1 MCNKPNTAHA
11 LSAALAVMLVL
22 QTGSSVAGEPSTSP
36 AGAPATPAAPLA
48 VKDPDLSESLGDRA
62 IAANPSLSASRARIG
77 ALRQQ
82 ITLSGAWM
90 DPTFSAEYSNVPI
103 DAPVL
108 GRHPM
113 SGVQLTLRQTI
124 PWPGKLALREEEA
137 KSRVHQEQLT
147 LAEQKVQLRAS
158 VRHAYYRLALA
169 RQMRAVT
176 ERHLKLTRDFLEV
189 VRVKNEAG
197 MAAQH
202 EYLRLRVLADKL
214 SDDLSSFDEDAQSL
228 TSVLNAALHRPA
240 EVPIATPAE
249 TPVVLPTS
257 NAGALAEQAA
267 RQRPLLQRAT
277 AEAESYRASARRA
290 ARDGYPDITLW
301 AGYRLRTPAGDDMG
315 TDFLSLGVS
324 LPLPLFYD
332 ARSGSER
339 RKNEQLGQAA
349 LETRAADL
357 DAIRGNLGKTIAAWK
372 RAAEQAHTYREQLT
386 PEARLALEATFAAYQ
401 VGRADFSALFQ
412 AELELLNFERT
423 TLMAESRAA
432 EAQVDVEALVGTG
445 AR

>member
-1 MCNKPNTAHA
+1 
-11 LSAALAVMLVL
+11 
-22 QTGSSVAGEPSTSP
+22 
-36 AGAPATPAAPLA
+36 
-48 VKDPDLSESLGDRA
+48 
-62 IAANPSLSASRARIG
+62 
-77 ALRQQ
+77 LRQQ

-108 GRHPM
+108 GKHPM

-124 PWPGKLALREEEA
+124 PWPGKISTREDEA
-137 KSRVHQEQLT
+137 KSRVHQEQLG

-169 RQMRAVT
+169 RQLRAVT
-176 ERHLKLTRDFLEV
+176 ARHLKLTRDFLDV
-189 VRVKNEAG
+189 VRIKNEAG
-197 MAAQH
+197 LAAQH

-214 SDDLSSFDEDAQSL
+214 TDDLSSFEEDERSL
-228 TSVLNAALHRPA
+228 TSVLNAALHRP
-240 EVPIATPAE
+240 EGVPVATPE
-249 TPVVLPTS
+249 RTPVTAPAS
-257 NAGALAEQAA
+257 DASALAGQAA
-267 RQRPLLQRAT
+267 RRRPLLQRST
-277 AEAESYRASARRA
+277 AEAETYRAAARRA
-290 ARDGYPDITLW
+290 ARDGYPDITVW
-301 AGYRLRTPAGDDMG
+301 AGYRVRTPAGDDMG

-339 RKNEQLGQAA
+339 RKNEALAQAA

-401 VGRADFSALFQ
+401 VGRAEFSALFQ

-432 EAQVDVEALVGTG
+432 DAQVDVEALVGTG